1 MRDEN
6 KELKASNLD
15 YIWEING
22 QKYKIEELT
31 DENKDLYKELKNN
44 KINHIKLLTYL
55 VKGASSNDKTKAQT
69 FMRISTDLNDKR
81 VIKDNEYRVILKPPK
96 IINEG
101 DVLQALKHINEENE
115 KAAEEFYKMNNNNY
129 NIN

>member
-1 MRDEN
+1 
-6 KELKASNLD
+6 
-15 YIWEING
+15 
-22 QKYKIEELT
+22 
-31 DENKDLYKELKNN
+31 
-44 KINHIKLLTYL
+44 
-55 VKGASSNDKTKAQT
+55 
-69 FMRISTDLNDKR
+69 MRISTDLNDKR